1 MITDDKTTQYLIAM
15 LKAYK
20 INKIVASPGMQNAG
34 FNLIVQDNSFFEC
47 HSVIDERSAAY
58 VASGMAYET
67 NEPVVI
73 TCTGATASR
82 NYLSA
87 MTEAYYRKLPIIA
100 ITFTHY
106 GNKFNLEPQYVDR
119 SIIQNDIKAISVD
132 LPIIN
137 NDYDKNKCL
146 IYLNA
151 VLSKAVYNKVPVHI
165 NVTNKH
171 GAMTFNTKELPS
183 DIWTTKVY
191 DYSNIATCFE
201 ELKNKNVALLIGSH
215 KKFSDFEL
223 NTIQDFVVKY
233 NIPVFCD
240 HTSNYRGKNKILITH
255 VSSMKKLD
263 TKPDL
268 IIDIGEITGE
278 YATPILFKKA
288 KVWRVANDFEYKCR
302 YGIPVEK
309 IFNMSESL
317 FFESLNKS
325 SFGNNCNYYKT
336 VYNSIKNIE
345 IPEDLPLSN
354 ALVCKCLSEKMPK
367 NSSLHLSILNSLRNM
382 NFFNLDNSIDVN
394 CNVGGFGID
403 GPLSTLVGQ
412 SFVNKNKKYFGLIG
426 DLAFFYDMNALG
438 IKEISNNLR
447 IILVNNSR
455 GEEFRLNPQL
465 EEVHHNKTDFLVA
478 AQGHNK
484 GGAGGWAESCGFIY
498 MNAKTRDEFLNKINE
513 FFDKDCDKPVLF
525 EVITNDNDE
534 KEALRKMKT
543 YNKRKKN
550 ILDILSKTKEMFK
563 DEKN

>member
-1 MITDDKTTQYLIAM
+1 
-15 LKAYK
+15 
-20 INKIVASPGMQNAG
+20 
-34 FNLIVQDNSFFEC
+34 
-47 HSVIDERSAAY
+47 
-58 VASGMAYET
+58 
-67 NEPVVI
+67 
-73 TCTGATASR
+73 
-82 NYLSA
+82 
-87 MTEAYYRKLPIIA
+87 
-100 ITFTHY
+100 
-106 GNKFNLEPQYVDR
+106 
-119 SIIQNDIKAISVD
+119 
-132 LPIIN
+132 
-137 NDYDKNKCL
+137 
-146 IYLNA
+146 
-151 VLSKAVYNKVPVHI
+151 
-165 NVTNKH
+165 
-171 GAMTFNTKELPS
+171 
-183 DIWTTKVY
+183 
-191 DYSNIATCFE
+191 
-201 ELKNKNVALLIGSH
+201 
-215 KKFSDFEL
+215 
-223 NTIQDFVVKY
+223 
-233 NIPVFCD
+233 
-240 HTSNYRGKNKILITH
+240 
-255 VSSMKKLD
+255 
-263 TKPDL
+263 
-268 IIDIGEITGE
+268 
-278 YATPILFKKA
+278 
-288 KVWRVANDFEYKCR
+288 
-302 YGIPVEK
+302 
-309 IFNMSESL
+309 MSESL

-336 VYNSIKNIE
+336 VYNSIKNIK